1 MPYLNPGK
9 LTDEEAQQV
18 AAFIDSRPRPA
29 FPSKDHDYQVEK
41 LPVDAVYYERR

>member
-18 AAFIDSRPRPA
+18 AAFIDTRPRPTY
-29 FPSKDHDYQVEK
+29 PYKDQDYRTEK
-41 LPVDAVYYERR
+41 IPPDSVYYTKK